1 LVLAVKELL
10 GSKLKFGLIALAIGL
25 VVSLTMLMSA
35 MSEGLVTGMTGAKRS
50 LDADA
55 LVFQGDTA
63 LSLERS
69 MLTDEDLAVI
79 SSAAGV
85 AEAYAVGHLIVTVR
99 GPQGSF
105 DAHVFG
111 LGGAFDQL
119 PITEGEPRS
128 PTANEAIVD
137 ATAAAEGV
145 GVGDTLSLTPL
156 PGELRV
162 MAFTESRRYIMAPAV
177 YVSLDTWRS
186 LRAASLLAPR
196 STQGSETGTEQGGD
210 GADGPPIYAT
220 AALAGTAS
228 IMAVRLSP
236 GVTPSDLSAT
246 LSPAFEV
253 ATPEEA
259 SLAGNGMNVMVLAV
273 NGIQLVSLLIGAMV
287 IGVFFYI
294 TTLHK
299 SGQIAA
305 VKALGASNYYVYRQ
319 LLVQISILVTLAT
332 VIGVGL
338 ALGAG
343 SGMPPAMAFD
353 PNPAR
358 WVLSLLA
365 VYATA
370 YVGSLFSLRSIL
382 LIDPATA
389 LDRAEH

>member
-1 LVLAVKELL
+1 MLAVKELL

-50 LDADA
+50 LDADV

-69 MLTDEDLAVI
+69 MLTDDDLTLI
-79 SSAAGV
+79 SSSAGV
-85 AEAYAVGHLIVTVR
+85 DAAYAVGHLIVTIR
-99 GPQGSF
+99 GPHGSF

-111 LGGAFDQL
+111 LADAFDQL
-119 PITEGEPRS
+119 PIVEGEHRAP
-128 PTANEAIVD
+128 AAGEAIVD
-137 ATAAAEGV
+137 FTATTEGI
-145 GVGDTLSLTPL
+145 GVGDTLNLNPL

-162 MAFTESRRYIMAPAV
+162 TAFTEGRRYIMAPAL

-186 LRAASLLAPR
+186 LRAASLLKLDSA
-196 STQGSETGTEQGGD
+196 QGGETATPPD
-210 GADGPPIYAT
+210 GEVADGMPPE
-220 AALAGTAS
+220 AAPTLAGAAS
-228 IMAVRLSP
+228 IMAVRLAP
-236 GVTPSDLSAT
+236 GVTPSDLSAA
-246 LSPAFEV
+246 LAPAFEV
-253 ATPEEA
+253 ATPEDA

-319 LLVQISILVTLAT
+319 LLVQISILVTLAA

-353 PNPAR
+353 PDPAR
-358 WVLSLLA
+358 WAVSLLA

-370 YVGSLFSLRSIL
+370 YLGSLFSLRSIL